1 MSTIPVVDFMSCCG
15 VDASDEAKKTMG
27 KRLIDVLS
35 DTGFVYLRNHGI
47 SSSSIDSVNDVT
59 RMFFE
64 SPLEMKNQYTK
75 TRSLFGYVG
84 VQEERLDPTRYPGY
98 KEMFNVSGG
107 FFDSVD
113 DSQWPDALSPTFSKT
128 IKSFMEQCKDLAL
141 KLLDILSIGLELE
154 EDCLRKCHS
163 LMHHEGNHTALR
175 TLYYPPLPEDMSA
188 IDTRLVEHSDY
199 GSITLLFQDDVGGLQ
214 VQCTNGCYIEATP
227 IQDTVLVNIGD
238 ALQFWTGGKLKSTK
252 HKVEL
257 PTDIRRCKS
266 VRRSIAYFVNPN
278 NDVRFDQ
285 VLLGQDK
292 TRNIKSAASATEK
305 PVSFFEYLDTKI
317 SNAFAHPFKGQQPS

>member
-1 MSTIPVVDFMSCCG
+1 MVNFMSCCG
-15 VDASDEAKKTMG
+15 VDASFEVKKAMG

-35 DTGFVYLRNHGI
+35 DTGFVYLHNHGI
-47 SSSSIDSVNDVT
+47 SNSSIDSVNDVT

-84 VQEERLDPTRYPGY
+84 VQEERIDPARYPGY
-98 KEMFNVSGG
+98 KELFNVSGG
-107 FFDSVD
+107 FFDSID
-113 DSQWPDALSPTFSKT
+113 DSQWPDALSPSFSRT

-163 LMHHEGNHTALR
+163 LIPHEGNHTALR
-175 TLYYPPLPEDMSA
+175 TLYYPPLPEDIST

-214 VQCTNGCYIEATP
+214 VQCTNGSYVEATP

-266 VRRSIAYFVNPN
+266 VCRSIAYFVNPN

-285 VLLGQDK
+285 VLLGQA
-292 TRNIKSAASATEK
+292 RNIKSATAATEK
-305 PVSFFEYLDTKI
+305 SVSFFEYLDTKI
-317 SNAFAHPFKGQQPS
+317 SNTFAHPFKGQHPS